1 MHRRKFLVQ
10 RSYTECLPYD
20 VRFAIILRRSQWVTR
35 LVVQHYHELT
45 NHSDGTNLVLS
56 QISGRFMIVAAYE
69 EIRG

>member
-1 MHRRKFLVQ
+1 M
-10 RSYTECLPYD
+10 
-20 VRFAIILRRSQWVTR
+20 TR